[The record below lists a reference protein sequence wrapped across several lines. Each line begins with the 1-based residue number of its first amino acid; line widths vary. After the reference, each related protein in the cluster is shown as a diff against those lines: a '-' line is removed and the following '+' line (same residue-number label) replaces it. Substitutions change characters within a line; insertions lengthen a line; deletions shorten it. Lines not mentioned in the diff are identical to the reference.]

1 MTRIWSLSSRDVVA
15 IVDAGF
21 DVGKSGGVLPA
32 APTIVIDADAA
43 EIVTFSDTGW
53 SHNSRQA
60 GDQTDI
66 PVGYTVFAHV
76 AGSGQVAYALVQ
88 DSVAVYF

>member
-1 MTRIWSLSSRDVVA
+1 MSSRDVAA

-21 DVGKSGGVLPA
+21 DAGHGGGVLPV

-53 SHNSRQA
+53 SHNPPQA

-66 PVGYTVFAHV
+66 PVGYSVFAHV
-76 AGSGQVAYALVQ
+76 AGSGPVAYALVQ

>member
-21 DVGKSGGVLPA
+21 DVGNGGGVLPA

-43 EIVTFSDTGW
+43 EIVMFSDSGW
-53 SHNSRQA
+53 SHYPGRASDDANV
-60 GDQTDI
+60 
-66 PVGYTVFAHV
+66 PMGYSVFAHV
-76 AGSGQVAYALVQ
+76 AGTAQDAYALVQ
-88 DSVAVYF
+88 DGVAVYF